1 MKYNVMT
8 FITNTKN
15 EYSAKVVATFD
26 NFKGARV
33 KYHATAQTLNN
44 ATDVLVGVVK
54 IVDEF
59 GNDIQGFREVID
71 NTPEP
76 EPETEPEQTETET
89 TTE

>member
-1 MKYNVMT
+1 MKYNVMS

-26 NFKGARV
+26 NFKGSRV

-76 EPETEPEQTETET
+76 ETEPEQTETEN